1 MDQLIFEISDILKK
15 YPDYDE
21 ISVDEKKNIII
32 KKKISSTNKDRDTI
46 TEIVKKF
53 IKEDMKWIKKQ

>member
-53 IKEDMKWIKKQ
+53 IKEDMK

>member
-1 MDQLIFEISDILKK
+1 MDQLILEISDILKK

-32 KKKISSTNKDRDTI
+32 KKKISTTNKDRDTI

-53 IKEDMKWIKKQ
+53 IKEDMK

>member
-1 MDQLIFEISDILKK
+1 MDQLILEISDILKK

-32 KKKISSTNKDRDTI
+32 KKKISTTNKDRDTI

>member
-1 MDQLIFEISDILKK
+1 MDQLILEISDILKK
-15 YPDYDE
+15 YPDYDD

-32 KKKISSTNKDRDTI
+32 KKKISTTNKDRDTI

-53 IKEDMKWIKKQ
+53 IKEDMK

>member
-1 MDQLIFEISDILKK
+1 MDKLILEIRDILKK

-21 ISVDEKKNIII
+21 ILTDEKNNIII
-32 KKKISSTNKDRDTI
+32 KKNIISKNKDRDTI

-53 IKEDMKWIKKQ
+53 IKEDMKWLENL

>member
-1 MDQLIFEISDILKK
+1 MDQLILEISDILKK

-53 IKEDMKWIKKQ
+53 IKEDMK

>member
-1 MDQLIFEISDILKK
+1 MDKLILEIRDILKK

-21 ISVDEKKNIII
+21 ILTDEKNNIII
-32 KKKISSTNKDRDTI
+32 KKNIISKNKDRDTI

-53 IKEDMKWIKKQ
+53 IKEDMK